1 MFSINNTLLILIDI
15 QGKLASLMHNKDDL
29 YKNLGILVKS
39 MNILNIPIIWME
51 QVPDKLGPTIKEISD
66 ILPDLKPI
74 PKFTFSCCGNDQFM
88 QEISSLQQKQI
99 LVTGIETHI
108 CVYQTSVDLIKK
120 GFQVQVVED
129 CVSSRTESNKTLG
142 INRIKNAGGSVTSCE
157 MILFELMKSTKY
169 PGFKEITQ
177 LIK

>member
-1 MFSINNTLLILIDI
+1 MFSINDTLLILIDI
-15 QGKLASLMHNKDDL
+15 QGKLASLMHNRDDL
-29 YKNLGILVKS
+29 YKNLEILVKS

-157 MILFELMKSTKY
+157 MILFELMKSTKSQ
-169 PGFKEITQ
+169 GFKEITQ